1 MFRYGAMDVMQMSHP
16 HSVNCRYMYRHYF
29 LEVVSLQGQGDLIGL
44 PNVRGLAGPLPVH
57 LVAGQG
63 VQPLDGDDL
72 DVIHIEP
79 LDKDMNASCMHHAYI
94 MHASCM
100 HAYFHASMQVAYGS
114 SETVLSTYRS
124 MFYVFL
130 GSQNGQKPRTTF
142 SQILSFTKMGKTL
155 SIISNT
161 RLLLVLPHMFL

>member
-1 MFRYGAMDVMQMSHP
+1 MHYYALCIMHYALCTANFAVCRWPGVCLFVQHHRTYGIGPLELSLEFIVMQ
-16 HSVNCRYMYRHYF
+16 C
-29 LEVVSLQGQGDLIGL
+29 
-44 PNVRGLAGPLPVH
+44 
-57 LVAGQG
+57 
-63 VQPLDGDDL
+63 
-72 DVIHIEP
+72 
-79 LDKDMNASCMHHAYI
+79 KDMNASCMHHAYI

-161 RLLLVLPHMFL
+161 RLFLVLPHMFL